1 MNIGVTDRLRPLLD
15 AVRKFI
21 DERVLPVEEEFLA
34 EIGNGDR
41 WSLNERQIEILEG
54 LKSEARKQGLWNL
67 WLTDSNQGYGLRIS
81 RKKPAVRTWPP
92 RHSTAAR
99 PTPETWKCS
108 NATVPKSKRDGG
120 LSRC

>member
-67 WLTDSNQGYGLRIS
+67 WLTDSNQGYGL
-81 RKKPAVRTWPP
+81 
-92 RHSTAAR
+92 AAR